1 MKAKM
6 GRPRQEIT
14 RAVLIGARYTPEE
27 AALIEK
33 AVSDSKRVKSDWIRE
48 TLLAAAG
55 APGGRPVLPP
65 PSAPSVF
72 QQANEEFLD

>member
-6 GRPRQEIT
+6 GRPRLEVT
-14 RAVLIGARYTPEE
+14 RAVLIGARFTPEE

-33 AVSDSKRVKSDWIRE
+33 FVSDSKRVKSDWIRE

-55 APGGRPVLPP
+55 APAERPVLPP
-65 PSAPSVF
+65 SSAPSVF
-72 QQANEEFLD
+72 QQASEGFLD